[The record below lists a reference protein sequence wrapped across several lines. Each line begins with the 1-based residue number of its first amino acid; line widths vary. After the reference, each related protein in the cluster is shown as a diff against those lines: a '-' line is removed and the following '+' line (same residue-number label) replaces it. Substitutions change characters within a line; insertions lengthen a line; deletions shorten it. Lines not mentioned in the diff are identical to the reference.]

1 MWRASFGLWRAG
13 LAFHLRHAL
22 TLLPI
27 APLLCLPIYTDVLH
41 TVLIKQSREGALRP
55 WVAAA
60 EALRALPMS
69 VWLKW
74 GSELRG
80 LLWSLIPLVFFM
92 RVVEHRLCWGL
103 ASNVVVFEGRRS
115 ANADERCADLA
126 RAGYDFGLR
135 ALFALPVLFFTLST
149 IAANLAGE
157 ATHSRWVFWL
167 WMTTLFWLAFP
178 GAAAVNTFYY
188 LRLVEAE
195 QAAEAEAAT
204 APPMPPAPL
213 F

>member
-1 MWRASFGLWRAG
+1 MWRESFRLWRAA

-22 TLLPI
+22 ALLPI

-41 TVLIKQSREGALRP
+41 TVLIRQSREGGLQP
-55 WVAAA
+55 WAAA
-60 EALRALPMS
+60 SAALRALPMI

-92 RVVEHRLCWGL
+92 RVIEHRLCWGL
-103 ASNVVVFEGRRS
+103 ASNVVVFEARS
-115 ANADERCADLA
+115 YANADERCMNLA
-126 RAGYDFGLR
+126 RTGYDVGLR
-135 ALFALPVLFFTLST
+135 ALFALPVIFFVAST

-167 WMTTLFWLAFP
+167 WMATLFWVAFP
-178 GAAAVNTFYY
+178 GAAAANTFYY
-188 LRLVEAE
+188 LQLVEQEA
-195 QAAEAEAAT
+195 AAEAEAPA
-204 APPMPPAPL
+204 APAPAL

>member
-1 MWRASFGLWRAG
+1 MWRESFRLWRAA

-22 TLLPI
+22 ALLPI

-41 TVLIKQSREGALRP
+41 TVLIRQSREGGLQP
-55 WVAAA
+55 WAAA
-60 EALRALPMS
+60 SAALRALPMI

-92 RVVEHRLCWGL
+92 RVIEHRLCWGL
-103 ASNVVVFEGRRS
+103 ASNVVVFEARS
-115 ANADERCADLA
+115 YANADERCMDLA
-126 RAGYDFGLR
+126 RAGYDVGLR
-135 ALFALPVLFFTLST
+135 ALFALPVIFFVAST

-167 WMTTLFWLAFP
+167 WMATLFWVVFP
-178 GAAAVNTFYY
+178 GAAAANTFYY
-188 LRLVEAE
+188 LQLVEQEA
-195 QAAEAEAAT
+195 AAEAEAPA
-204 APPMPPAPL
+204 APAPAL